1 MENINFYYTNDNT
14 TICVLT
20 HPDSG
25 QKFVGIAKCNPG
37 DSYNQ
42 RIGEQIAEMRAETEI
57 YRYLRESYR
66 EEENRLKIL
75 ITDMEQSKKYNPKSY
90 EAKSIKRQY
99 WNAKSS
105 RIDFDIMIKHM
116 KDTINSYIAVRCK

>member
-1 MENINFYYTNDNT
+1 MDNINFYYTNDNT

-37 DSYNQ
+37 DTYNQ
-42 RIGEQIAEMRAETEI
+42 RIGEQIAEKRAETEM
-57 YRYLRESYR
+57 YRHLREAAR
-66 EEENRLKIL
+66 IEEHNLRIA

-90 EAKSIKRQY
+90 EAKNIRKAY
-99 WNAKSS
+99 WEAKTARKEFNALVQT
-105 RIDFDIMIKHM
+105 M
-116 KDTINSYIAVRCK
+116 KDAIKKYITVRCK